1 MKQSKTSFAD
11 SMNKSSLLKGI
22 LTGAGIG
29 LLVILFFIT
38 GAETQP
44 HWPDLWKI
52 RPLIITPLA
61 GAFGG
66 AFFYVSK
73 TMLRREG
80 LNSGLAIIL
89 SVIGFIIALWLGVVL
104 GLDGTLWD

>member
-1 MKQSKTSFAD
+1 MKQSKTSSD

-22 LTGAGIG
+22 LIGAGIG

-44 HWPDLWKI
+44 HWPDQWKI

-66 AFFYVSK
+66 AFFYISK
-73 TMLRREG
+73 MMLRKEG
-80 LNSGLAIIL
+80 LNKALAIIF
-89 SVIGFIIALWLGVVL
+89 SVTGFIIALWLGVVL